1 MMENGN
7 GNGNGTRKSRK
18 RDGALAFFV
27 AMAAILAIVW
37 WVRASDSDQARAGI
51 EGAQKQLNRVAALIE
66 ANYDLL
72 RPKTEGAGSG
82 SGSES
87 ENLPAITIIREIATT
102 CGIAD
107 RLIRVTPEENR
118 KKGEVTAQVV
128 LKGVRMQDV
137 LRFLVELRSRYPQ
150 IFDREAR
157 LRLASRTE
165 DRWDAGLALTYPCSS

>member
-1 MMENGN
+1 MENGN
-7 GNGNGTRKSRK
+7 GNGNGNGSRRDRK
-18 RDGALAFFV
+18 RDWALAFFGV
-27 AMAAILAIVW
+27 MAAILAIVW
-37 WVRASDSDQARAGI
+37 WVRAGDIDQARAGI
-51 EGAQKQLNRVAALIE
+51 EAEQKKLKRVAALIE
-66 ANYDLL
+66 ANRDML
-72 RPKTEGAGSG
+72 RPKTEGTGSR
-82 SGSES
+82 SK
-87 ENLPAITIIREIATT
+87 NIPAITIIREIATA

-165 DRWDAGLALTYPCSS
+165 DRWDAGLALTYPYSS